1 MANPE
6 NAPLDDLLNEC
17 CRELFSAYSLDA
29 EPRNRHDFPET
40 ERLVL
45 CGVMGFVGKTM
56 RGALVLGTTR
66 EPLEK
71 SNPLGCGSPRD
82 WVCELANQL
91 TGRLKNRLLG
101 RGLEVLLTTP
111 TGLSGDNLIAS
122 PRAVRAPQVFA
133 VSSGFVC
140 VWLDVEYLQGFELP
154 ALAPVVERVVPE
166 GETLL
171 F

>member
-6 NAPLDDLLNEC
+6 NAALNDLLSEC
-17 CRELFSAYSLDA
+17 CRELFSSYSLAA
-29 EPRNRHDFPET
+29 EPRPQHEFPEAD
-40 ERLVL
+40 RLIL

-66 EPLEK
+66 EPLEA

-91 TGRLKNRLLG
+91 AGRLKNRLLA
-101 RGLEVLLTTP
+101 RGVEVLLTIP
-111 TGLSGDNLIAS
+111 TGLSGDNLTAS
-122 PRAVRAPQVFA
+122 PAATRAPQVFA
-133 VSSGFVC
+133 VGSGFVW
-140 VWLDVEYLQGFELP
+140 VWLDVEYQEGFELP
-154 ALAPVVERVVPE
+154 AGAAVVERAVPE

>member
-1 MANPE
+1 MADPE
-6 NAPLDDLLNEC
+6 NSPLDNLLNEC
-17 CRELFSAYSLDA
+17 CRELFSSYSLEA
-29 EPRNRHDFPET
+29 EPRKRHDFPET

-45 CGVMGFVGKTM
+45 CGVMGFVGKTV

-66 EPLEK
+66 EPLEE

-91 TGRLKNRLLG
+91 AGRLKNRLLG
-101 RGLEVLLTTP
+101 RGVEVLLTTP
-111 TGLSGDNLIAS
+111 TGLSGDNMIAS
-122 PRAVRAPQVFA
+122 LRSVRAPQVFA
-133 VSSGFVC
+133 VGSGFVC
-140 VWLDVEYLQGFELP
+140 VWLDAEYLQGFELS
-154 ALAPVVERVVPE
+154 AAAPVEERAVPE